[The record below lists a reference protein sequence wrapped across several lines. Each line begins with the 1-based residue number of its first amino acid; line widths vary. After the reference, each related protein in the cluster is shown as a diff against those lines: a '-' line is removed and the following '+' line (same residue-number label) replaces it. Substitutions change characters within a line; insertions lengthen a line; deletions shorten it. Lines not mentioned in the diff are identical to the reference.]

1 MILRRIKT
9 KFDTVLATLPFAQ
22 HHECNF
28 CSSKIRNFLPYLGGW
43 KNQPA
48 LMVLLHF
55 TGSDVDH
62 FSCPVCGAHDRERHL
77 RMYMEKLE
85 ITSKFKDAAILHF
98 APENLLSGYI
108 AKQDPSLYVKADLFP
123 TAPDIIEMDMLN
135 IPYEKN
141 HFDFVI
147 ANHVL
152 EHVNDLPKALFEIQR
167 VLKIGGYA
175 ILQTPFSTQL
185 HHTLEDDGIN
195 TNNLRLEL
203 YGQEDHVRLFGSD
216 IFDVFATYGFL
227 SHVKTHSEV
236 LSEID
241 PKYWGVNISE
251 PLFLFEKRDLY
262 D

>member
-1 MILRRIKT
+1 MILTRIKN
-9 KFDTVLATLPFAQ
+9 KVNTVLATLPFAQ
-22 HHECNF
+22 RHECNF
-28 CSSKIRNFLPYLGGW
+28 CTSKIRNFLPYLGGW

-48 LMVLLHF
+48 LMLLLHF
-55 TGSDVDH
+55 TGSDVDN

-77 RMYMEKLE
+77 RMYMDKLE
-85 ITSKFKDAAILHF
+85 ITSKLKDAVILHF
-98 APENLLSGYI
+98 APEKVLSSYI
-108 AKQDPSLYVKADLFP
+108 AQQNPAMYLKADLFP
-123 TAPDIIEMDMLN
+123 TALDIMEINMLN
-135 IPYEKN
+135 IPYGEN

-152 EHVNDLPKALFEIQR
+152 EHVHDLSKALSEIQR

-216 IFDVFATYGFL
+216 IFEVFAAHGFL
-227 SHVKTHSEV
+227 LHIKRHSEV
-236 LSEID
+236 LSQID
-241 PKYWGVNISE
+241 STYWGVNISE
-251 PLFLFEKRDLY
+251 PFFLFEKKEFHD
-262 D
+262 